1 MKAPSRLGVVHI
13 ALALFFVAIVA
24 KAGQVQIV
32 NGSAW
37 RARAG
42 RQQNA
47 TRDIPGPRGRVLDES
62 GRIMAQ
68 NQEKVRLDVTP
79 REVLEV
85 VKLQHVL
92 ARAKVPARVV
102 ALIVD
107 TTLQNVAIPGVFLRF
122 DVAPALGM
130 RGVHPSAFV
139 ERVYSTSRAARQI
152 IGRVDVDGRATDGIE
167 LALDATLKGKP
178 GVASLV
184 QDVRR
189 RTFES
194 PTAPGIAPTEGNT
207 VVLTINQD
215 LQEIAENALM
225 DAISKMGA
233 TSGDIVILD
242 PHSGEIRAMASRRG
256 DSTVTAAAITE
267 PFEPGSTLKPF
278 IAAGLLERGLVKST
292 DSVDT
297 GNGQMTLNG
306 RTIHDDHPVGRVPLS
321 DVIKMSSNVG
331 IVTFAE
337 RLSQGEEFET
347 LRDFGFG
354 TATGIEFPSEA
365 SGSLRPPM
373 TWSLQ
378 SPNSIAMG
386 YEVAVTPLQ
395 LAVAYSAF
403 ANGGKLLEPTLVREV
418 RSPDGK
424 VRYRHTTHVVRQVIS
439 EAVALKVRAMLVEVV
454 QSGTA
459 AAADIDTYV
468 LAGKTGTPR
477 GTVNGHYIAGKY
489 NPNFVGLFPA
499 DDPQYVIAVRL
510 SNPSGSYYGGKT
522 AAPVTKAVIEAAVA
536 SPRAALDRGRL
547 AASVRAIQPAR
558 DARLALRVSSSA
570 EQAAETLSAASRDVA
585 SKQEPTPD
593 PEPVVVSLPVGL
605 TDAPPTAEARTV
617 PSVRGLTV
625 RDAVRTLHRAGFR
638 VGYAGGRG
646 VAHTPTT
653 TVPAAGSIARP
664 GSLVRLIQTP

>member
-1 MKAPSRLGVVHI
+1 MKSPSRLGVVHI

-24 KAGQVQIV
+24 KAVQVQIV

-37 RARAG
+37 RARAS
-42 RQQNA
+42 RQQTA
-47 TRDIPGPRGRVLDES
+47 TREIPGPRGRVLDES

-79 REVLEV
+79 REVRERA
-85 VKLQHVL
+85 KLQRILV
-92 ARAKVPARVV
+92 AAKVPARIV
-102 ALIVD
+102 ALIAD
-107 TTLQNVAIPGVFLRF
+107 TSLRNVAIPGVFLRF

-130 RGVHPSAFV
+130 RGVHPTAFV

-152 IGRVDVDGRATDGIE
+152 IGRVDVNGLATDGVE
-167 LALDATLKGKP
+167 AALDGVLKGKP
-178 GVASLV
+178 GVASLL

-242 PHSGEIRAMASRRG
+242 PRSGEVRAMASRRG
-256 DSTVTAAAITE
+256 DSTVTAAALTE

-278 IAAGLLERGLVKST
+278 IAAGLLQRGLVKSS

-297 GNGQMTLNG
+297 GNGQLTINS
-306 RTIHDDHPVGRVPLS
+306 RTIHDDHPIGRAALA
-321 DVIKMSSNVG
+321 DVIRMSSNVG
-331 IVTFAE
+331 IVMFAE
-337 RLSQGEEFET
+337 RLSQAEEFET

-354 TATGIEFPSEA
+354 TATGVEFPSEA
-365 SGSLRPPM
+365 SGSLRPPAG
-373 TWSLQ
+373 WGSQ

-386 YEVAVTPLQ
+386 YEIAVTPLQ

-403 ANGGKLLEPTLVREV
+403 ANGGKLLEPTLVKEV

-424 VRYRHTTHVVRQVIS
+424 VRYRHTPRVVRQVVS
-439 EAVALKVRAMLVEVV
+439 AAVALGVRDMLREVV

-459 AAADIDTYV
+459 SAADMGTYV

-477 GTVNGHYIAGKY
+477 GTVNGHYVAGKY

-510 SNPSGSYYGGKT
+510 SNPAGSYYGGKT
-522 AAPVTKAVIEAAVA
+522 AAPVTRAVIEAAVA

-547 AASVRAIQPAR
+547 AASVRPVQSPR
-558 DARLALRVSSSA
+558 EGQLALRVSSSA
-570 EQAAETLSAASRDVA
+570 VRAAETLSVTELTPAR
-585 SKQEPTPD
+585 PTTALT
-593 PEPVVVSLPVGL
+593 EPVVVALSAGAAGATSPQS
-605 TDAPPTAEARTV
+605 ARPV
-617 PSVRGLTV
+617 PSVRGLSV
-625 RDAVRTLHRAGFR
+625 RDAVRTLHKAGFR
-638 VGYAGGRG
+638 VGYASGRG
-646 VAHTPTT
+646 IAHTPTA

-664 GSLVRLIQTP
+664 GSLVRLIQSP

>member
-1 MKAPSRLGVVHI
+1 VTAPSRLGVVHI
-13 ALALFFVAIVA
+13 ALALFFVAIAA
-24 KAGQVQIV
+24 KGVQVQII

-37 RARAG
+37 RARAS
-42 RQQNA
+42 RQQTA
-47 TRDIPGPRGRVLDES
+47 TRDIPSPRGRVLDES

-79 REVLEV
+79 REVRELARL
-85 VKLQHVL
+85 KRVL
-92 ARAKVPARVV
+92 AGAKVPARVV
-102 ALIVD
+102 ALIAD
-107 TTLQNVAIPGVFLRF
+107 TSLQNVAIPGVFLRF

-152 IGRVDVDGRATDGIE
+152 IGRVDVNGRATDGIE
-167 LALDATLKGKP
+167 AALDGTLKGKP

-256 DSTVTAAAITE
+256 DSTVTAAALTE

-278 IAAGLLERGLVKST
+278 IAAGLLERGLVKSS

-297 GNGQMTLNG
+297 GNGQLTINN
-306 RTIHDDHPVGRVPLS
+306 RTIHDDHPIGRAPLS
-321 DVIKMSSNVG
+321 DVIRMSSNVG
-331 IVTFAE
+331 IVMFAE
-337 RLSQGEEFET
+337 RLSRGDEFET

-354 TATGIEFPSEA
+354 TATGIEFPSES
-365 SGSLRPPM
+365 SGSLRAP
-373 TWSLQ
+373 TGWGSQ

-386 YEVAVTPLQ
+386 YEIAVTPLQ
-395 LAVAYSAF
+395 LAVAYAAF
-403 ANGGKLLEPTLVREV
+403 ANGGKLLEPTLVKEV

-424 VRYRHTTHVVRQVIS
+424 LRYQHSTHVVRQVVS
-439 EAVALKVRAMLVEVV
+439 APVALEVREMLKEVV
-454 QSGTA
+454 ESGTA
-459 AAADIDTYV
+459 SSADMGSYV

-477 GTVNGHYIAGKY
+477 GTVNGHYVAGKY

-510 SNPSGSYYGGKT
+510 SNPAGSYYGGKT
-522 AAPVTKAVIEAAVA
+522 AAPVTRAVIEAAVA

-547 AASVRAIQPAR
+547 AASVRPIQPPR
-558 DARLALRVSSSA
+558 EARLALRVSSAA
-570 EQAAETLSAASRDVA
+570 ERTAETLSVVGPDAGRASSTV
-585 SKQEPTPD
+585 T
-593 PEPVVVSLPVGL
+593 EPVVVTLPAGSASV
-605 TDAPPTAEARTV
+605 TSPEPARPV
-617 PSVRGLTV
+617 PSVRGLSV
-625 RDAVRTLHRAGFR
+625 RNAVRTLHRAGFR
-638 VGYAGGRG
+638 VDYAGSRG
-646 VAHTPTT
+646 GAHAPTA

-664 GSLVRLIQTP
+664 GSLVRLIQSP